1 MANCAYCGRPAGFF
15 RRWHNSCHEVAEEN
29 CKRLT
34 ADVVTYVAHG
44 DRSVPGPCAI
54 VPVNAVGKVPVLRLR
69 KAVLVGFE
77 KAVESMLRDHVCS
90 EEEEARLHDVTSAWE
105 LERSELDT
113 HGSHTKLVKAGIIRD
128 LLNGRVPSR
137 CQVQTSNLLLQKNES
152 FIWVFQLVT
161 FYQIRSRRE
170 YKGTTSGLSIRVAKG
185 VYFRTSGFRG
195 HPVDTSS
202 NEKMGDGD
210 FIVTNKNLF
219 FVTPER
225 TAKVSVRKLISVNRL
240 TDGIELECAGAR
252 GKRYAIANL
261 DSWFAFNVLSNLS
274 ALE

>member
-15 RRWHNSCHEVAEEN
+15 RRWHKRCHEAAEET

-44 DRSVPGPCAI
+44 DGPVPGPSAI
-54 VPVNAVGKVPVLRLR
+54 VPVKAVAKVPVLRLR
-69 KAVLVGFE
+69 KAVLTGFE
-77 KAVESMLRDHVCS
+77 KAVESMLQDHVCS
-90 EEEEARLHDVTSAWE
+90 EEEEARLHDVTSTWQ
-105 LERSELDT
+105 LERLELDA

-137 CQVQTSNLLLQKNES
+137 CQVQNSNLLLQKNES
-152 FIWVFQLVT
+152 FIWVFQPVT
-161 FYQIRSRRE
+161 FYQVKTRRE
-170 YKGTTSGLSIRVAKG
+170 YKGASGGLSIRVAKG
-185 VYFRTSGFRG
+185 VYFRTSRFRG

-219 FVTPER
+219 FITPER
-225 TAKVSVRKLISVNRL
+225 TTKVSVRKLVSVNRL
-240 TDGIELECAGAR
+240 TDGIELECAGTR

-274 ALE
+274 ALD